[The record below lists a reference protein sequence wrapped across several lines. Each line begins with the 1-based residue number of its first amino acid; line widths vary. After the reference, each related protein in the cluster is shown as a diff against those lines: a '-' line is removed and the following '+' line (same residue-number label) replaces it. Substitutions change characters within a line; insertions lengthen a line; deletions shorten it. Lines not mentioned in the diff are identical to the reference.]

1 MKDTTE
7 DINSPIL
14 PITSYRDEEFRILV
28 SSVKDYAIFMI
39 DPEGVIKTWNEGAK
53 NIKGY
58 NADEIIGKHISIFYT
73 KEDIEKGLVDENL
86 KMAKERGS
94 FEDKGWRVRKGGTVF
109 WADVV
114 FTACYNKLHQLIG
127 FAKVTRDISNQKK
140 IEDDL
145 AQSSIIQANR
155 FQSAYERLLFH
166 LENSP
171 LGYIEWD
178 DKLHIRS
185 LSRRT
190 EEIFGWNLQEFI
202 ENEKSGFTQVYEEDR
217 PMAFEAAEL
226 LLSGTVDRNKIQHRN
241 YTKDGRV
248 IWCDWFNSVSKDKEG
263 KVVTILSLVLDITE
277 RKLTE
282 ENLKRSEERYRQI
295 VETAQEGIWLIDEN
309 NRTTFVNNKMCAIFE
324 YSKEEMLGKD
334 IFYFI
339 DEADKEEALRSIE
352 ERKKGVVRNMDFRFI
367 TKSGRHIWTN
377 MSANPIYDEHGNVR
391 GALAMVSDI
400 TEKKILQQQL
410 LEEQMNK
417 HKEIAKAV
425 VSAQEKERSEI
436 GEELH
441 DNVNQLLAASK
452 LYLSHGLL
460 EPNYVPLILKSQEYI
475 VIAMEEIRKLSHAL
489 IGPNH
494 DKTLGLIESIEEL
507 ITNISIVK
515 GTRIAFKYS
524 TFNEEECEVRLKLVL
539 YRIIQE
545 QVSNIFKHAGAS
557 EVEIEL
563 KKENDLILII
573 NDNGKGFDTSAKRRG
588 IGLVNITNRAALY
601 DGQVQILSS
610 QGKGCQMKIVFKNQ
624 C

>member
-1 MKDTTE
+1 MDAAA
-7 DINSPIL
+7 DFNSPIP
-14 PITSYRDEEFRILV
+14 PIALYRDEEFRILV
-28 SSVKDYAIFMI
+28 NSVKEYAIFMI
-39 DPEGVIKTWNEGAK
+39 DPEGVIKTWNEGARY
-53 NIKGY
+53 IKGY
-58 NADEIIGKHISIFYT
+58 NADEIIGKHVSIFYT
-73 KEDIEKGLVDENL
+73 KEDIEKGLVAENL

-94 FEDKGWRVRKGGTVF
+94 FEDEGWRVRKDGTVF
-109 WADVV
+109 WADVI
-114 FTACYNKLHQLIG
+114 FTACYNEQHQLVG
-127 FAKVTRDISNQKK
+127 FAKVTRDISKQKK
-140 IEDDL
+140 IKDDL
-145 AQSSIIQANR
+145 ARSGLMQANL
-155 FQSAYERLLFH
+155 FQSAYEKLMFH

-178 DKLHIRS
+178 GKLHIRS

-217 PMAFEAAEL
+217 PMAFEVAEQ
-226 LLSGTVDRNKIQHRN
+226 LLSGAVERNNIQHRN
-241 YTKDGRV
+241 YTRDGRV

-263 KVVTILSLVLDITE
+263 KVVTILSLVQDITE

-282 ENLKRSEERYRQI
+282 ENLKHSEERYRQI

-309 NRTTFVNNKMCAIFE
+309 NRTTFVNNKMCEIFE
-324 YSKEEMLGKD
+324 YSKEEMLGND

-339 DEADKEEALRSIE
+339 DDADKEEASRSME
-352 ERKKGVVRNMDFRFI
+352 ERKNGIVKNIDFRFI

-377 MSANPIYDEHGNVR
+377 MSANPIYDENGNFK

-410 LEEQMNK
+410 LKEQMNK
-417 HKEIAKAV
+417 QKEITKAV
-425 VSAQEKERSEI
+425 VSAQEKERTEI

-452 LYLSHGLL
+452 LYLNHGLS
-460 EPNYVPLILKSQEYI
+460 EPDYAPFILKSQEYI
-475 VIAMEEIRKLSHAL
+475 AMAMEEIRKLSHAL
-489 IGPNH
+489 IGPDH
-494 DKTLGLIESIEEL
+494 DKTLGLIDSIEEL
-507 ITNISIVK
+507 ISNISIVK

-524 TFNEEECEVRLKLVL
+524 TFNEEECEVRLKLVI

-545 QVSNIFKHAGAS
+545 QIGNIFKHAEAS

-563 KKENDLILII
+563 KKENDVILII
-573 NDNGKGFDTSAKRRG
+573 NDNGKGFDTSAKRKG
-588 IGLVNITNRAALY
+588 IGLVNIKSRAALY
-601 DGQVQILSS
+601 DGKVQILSS
-610 QGKGCQMKIVFKNQ
+610 PGNGCKMKIVFKNQ